1 MYLLLLGM
9 EDTLCDAE
17 FEIERETEGERVIE
31 TDTEG
36 V

>member
-1 MYLLLLGM
+1 MCLLLLGM

-17 FEIERETEGERVIE
+17 FEMERDTEGERVVE